1 MSDFKVGDRVT
12 YTGRNSGYVSSTMIG
27 WRGTVT
33 GIENASIGVR
43 WDSGENFGVFRENIA
58 SITPD
63 VITINRADLPEV
75 TESGGSLCCGGSDY
89 FTDPEFGAAK
99 HRQLALQQLA
109 VADFIE
115 ARDKAAE
122 EAIRKRDER
131 RADLDCLS
139 RTALIE
145 CIIELEASHD

>member
-1 MSDFKVGDRVT
+1 MNDFKVGDRVQ
-12 YTGRNSGYVSSTMIG
+12 YTGNVSEAMVG
-27 WRGTVT
+27 KVGVVVQPPHP
-33 GIENASIGVR
+33 GASM
-43 WDSGENFGVFRENIA
+43 VFFNHGDDEPYGA
-58 SITPD
+58 YPESLTKLPAPD

-75 TESGGSLCCGGSDY
+75 TESDGSLHCGESHY

-109 VADFIE
+109 VAEFIE

-122 EAIRKRDER
+122 EAIHKRDER

-139 RTALIE
+139 RHALIE
-145 CIIELEASHD
+145 CIIDLEASHD